1 MSVHTM
7 IVMPC
12 LLRKFSPLTVDSC
25 VCALARSCVFALLG
39 DLKIDSEVH
48 FEKFIGCN
56 LIKISHCIHRAVFI
70 IKLCYIKLNLSWSY
84 LF

>member
-12 LLRKFSPLTVDSC
+12 LLSKFSPLTVESC

-48 FEKFIGCN
+48 FEKVYGLQFN
-56 LIKISHCIHRAVFI
+56 
-70 IKLCYIKLNLSWSY
+70 
-84 LF
+84 